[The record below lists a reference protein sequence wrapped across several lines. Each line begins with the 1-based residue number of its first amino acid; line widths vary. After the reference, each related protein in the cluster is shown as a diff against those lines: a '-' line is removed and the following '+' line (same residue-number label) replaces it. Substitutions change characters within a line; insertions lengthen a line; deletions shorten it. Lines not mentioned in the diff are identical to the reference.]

1 MSSLGHAS
9 WQNSIEERIVLTA
22 KNRGAHSK
30 NRQRTET
37 DNCSNRRFAGYIQII
52 YIRATKSYK
61 YGGIRRMVGHPRII
75 GTKMKK
81 KTTDDDKRARRKMM
95 KIMRS
100 IQ

>member
-22 KNRGAHSK
+22 KNGGAHSK

-61 YGGIRRMVGHPRII
+61 YGGIRRMVGRPRII
-75 GTKMKK
+75 GTKMT

-95 KIMRS
+95 KIVRS